1 MNGFIFV
8 STLKDMLRFNRIWP
22 WVLLGLIL
30 FGVSS
35 LWARMSSEGVGPEQ
49 YAAITKLIV
58 YRVVAL
64 AAAMFTM
71 VVISQE
77 IEQKTIVYLVTR
89 TVPRSVI
96 MWSRGAAA
104 VVAVAVMSWI
114 SLGAVAAVMLGLGFL
129 GEGFFWM
136 DLVIMLLGA
145 AAYSTLFIFIT
156 LITNRAMIVILAY
169 AFVWESFVPQFT
181 GDMPLLSINFYMTTL
196 ATHPSG
202 ASGPSG
208 LRALLGGSTS
218 VEPWVAW
225 VVLLGIFLAGMA
237 LNAWWF
243 GHFEYLPRE
252 DAE

>member
-1 MNGFIFV
+1 MNGFIFA

-35 LWARMSSEGVGPEQ
+35 LWAKMASDGVGPDQ
-49 YAAITKLIV
+49 YAAITKMIV

-89 TVPRSVI
+89 TVPRRVI
-96 MWSRGAAA
+96 MWSRGVAA
-104 VVAVAVMSWI
+104 VVSVALMSWI
-114 SLGAVAAVMLGLGFL
+114 SLAAVAAVMLGLGFL
-129 GEGFFWM
+129 GEGMVWM

-156 LITNRAMIVILAY
+156 LIMNRAMIVILAY
-169 AFVWESFVPQFT
+169 AFVWEALVPQFT

-196 ATHPSG
+196 ATHSG
-202 ASGPSG
+202 QASGPSG
-208 LRALLGGSTS
+208 LSSLFGGS
-218 VEPWVAW
+218 VAVAPWVAW
-225 VVLLGIFLAGMA
+225 VVLLCVFFGGMA

-243 GHFEYLPRE
+243 GRFEYLPRE